1 MRGFLLWSG
10 VPGSALRVLW
20 CSLQYSL
27 KLAELFQNPVVI
39 THRRG
44 HVVPGLE
51 GEQLQMLHSFLQAR
65 MQDST
70 L

>member
-1 MRGFLLWSG
+1 MSSYVF
-10 VPGSALRVLW
+10 SAMW
-20 CSLQYSL
+20 CPVQYSL

-39 THRRG
+39 MHRRG
-44 HVVPGLE
+44 HVIPGLD
-51 GEQLQMLHSFLQAR
+51 GEQLQTLQSFLQAR

>member
-1 MRGFLLWSG
+1 M
-10 VPGSALRVLW
+10 LRMSYERFYWRLKLYFVL
-20 CSLQYSL
+20 LQYSL
-27 KLAELFQNPVVI
+27 KLAELFRNPVLVR
-39 THRRG
+39 HRRG

-51 GEQLQMLHSFLQAR
+51 GEELQTLRSFLQAR

>member
-1 MRGFLLWSG
+1 M
-10 VPGSALRVLW
+10 
-20 CSLQYSL
+20 QYSL